1 MIRSF
6 LLHEG
11 ETFTCGPGAVED
23 ASEMRQAVPF
33 AAGHRRPRRGTQ
45 FISTD
50 AAHRGGMEDL
60 MTIEKTTEGTART
73 LKLTGRLDTAA
84 APLLEAEVAALDG
97 ITDLTLDMAG
107 LEYLSSAGLRVL
119 LLAQKCM
126 NAQGSMTLC
135 HVNDIV
141 IEVFELTG
149 FIDILT
155 IV

>member
-1 MIRSF
+1 M
-6 LLHEG
+6 
-11 ETFTCGPGAVED
+11 T
-23 ASEMRQAVPF
+23 
-33 AAGHRRPRRGTQ
+33 
-45 FISTD
+45 
-50 AAHRGGMEDL
+50 MEK
-60 MTIEKTTEGTART
+60 ITEGTART

-97 ITDLTLDMAG
+97 ITDLTLDLAG

-119 LLAQKCM
+119 LLAQKRM

-141 IEVFELTG
+141 AEVFELTG